1 VVHVALLHLVIG
13 ADDLESIPCEYFVE
27 LPRAE
32 RDAHGTHG
40 QKDWCGEQEGPDA
53 GKHNLVIDSVSQLPI
68 LVVLHVFERSAGL
81 VDLDGGVHNERQVGK
96 AHADDLDG
104 VLGSQGIPNQDILVD
119 EAEVEEGEEGR
130 NDVDL
135 FLEVVADVALE
146 VRFDFQVDIAIEKVR
161 VLHRQQRM
169 GGKLTSRRSSR

>member
-1 VVHVALLHLVIG
+1 
-13 ADDLESIPCEYFVE
+13 
-27 LPRAE
+27 
-32 RDAHGTHG
+32 
-40 QKDWCGEQEGPDA
+40 
-53 GKHNLVIDSVSQLPI
+53 
-68 LVVLHVFERSAGL
+68 
-81 VDLDGGVHNERQVGK
+81 LDGGVHNERQVGK

-146 VRFDFQVDIAIEKVR
+146 VRFDFQVDIAIEKFR
-161 VLHRQQRM
+161 VLHWQQRM